1 MIVES
6 RDVII
11 GGVKFK
17 SAPIKFDDDKI
28 IMWDLIDLKIADLM
42 TQSKKFREYV
52 INDFKGTNRYNE
64 LINSDTHIGSVL
76 REAK

>member
-1 MIVES
+1 MVVES

-11 GGVKFK
+11 GGIKFK
-17 SAPIKFDDDKI
+17 SAPIEYDDEKI

-42 TQSKKFREYV
+42 TQSKKFREYI
-52 INDFKGTNRYNE
+52 INNFKGTNRYDE

-76 REAK
+76 REIK